1 MSTVSNSPTR
11 PAAPLSMAHAGEFL
25 FVQRVSGPQ
34 DMRRHLRELGFVEG
48 VQIRVVSASA
58 VNLIVL
64 VKGARL
70 GLDAN
75 VARHVMAA

>member
-1 MSTVSNSPTR
+1 MC
-11 PAAPLSMAHAGEFL
+11 
-25 FVQRVSGPQ
+25 
-34 DMRRHLRELGFVEG
+34 RHLRELGFVEG
-48 VQIRVVSASA
+48 AQIRVVSASA
-58 VNLIVL
+58 ANLIVL